1 MDYSAQG
8 YKNID
13 KTEEDKA
20 RSSRTRILVCG
31 GLLTI
36 IITISV
42 IIGVVLNQK
51 NMIDQI
57 NENETHEGFDSN
69 TNDAGVHYENCDSDH
84 PMCQFYTKEP

>member
-20 RSSRTRILVCG
+20 RSSRTRILICG

-42 IIGVVLNQK
+42 IIGVVLN
-51 NMIDQI
+51 
-57 NENETHEGFDSN
+57 
-69 TNDAGVHYENCDSDH
+69 
-84 PMCQFYTKEP
+84 

>member
-20 RSSRTRILVCG
+20 KNSRTRILVCG

-42 IIGVVLNQK
+42 IIGVVLN
-51 NMIDQI
+51 
-57 NENETHEGFDSN
+57 
-69 TNDAGVHYENCDSDH
+69 
-84 PMCQFYTKEP
+84 

>member
-20 RSSRTRILVCG
+20 RSSRTRILICG

-51 NMIDQI
+51 NLGVDPELKGDHIGHMKD
-57 NENETHEGFDSN
+57 
-69 TNDAGVHYENCDSDH
+69 TNDAGMHVTGCDSDH
-84 PMCQFYTKEP
+84 PMCQFYS

>member
-13 KTEEDKA
+13 KSDDDKA

-42 IIGVVLNQK
+42 IIGVVANQK
-51 NMIDQI
+51 SMSEQD
-57 NENETHEGFDSN
+57 DSTIVSHTGKGDD
-69 TNDAGVHYENCDSDH
+69 TNDSGLHFSKCDSDH
-84 PMCQFYTKEP
+84 PMC